1 MAWSRKFE
9 GNRLL
14 EFKRLLKEGWS
25 ISYASGSIRL
35 TNDEIKEYRN
45 DPEIAS
51 LIEIKRREW
60 MTKYKNS
67 DNGPRVPDWF
77 IKANV
82 KKQWGD

>member
-1 MAWSRKFE
+1 MSWQRKFE
-9 GNRLL
+9 GNRLN

-35 TNDEIKEYRN
+35 TSEELRDIRK
-45 DPEIAS
+45 DPEVMA
-51 LIEIKRREW
+51 LIEIKRQEW
-60 MTKYKNS
+60 KTKYKNQAE
-67 DNGPRVPDWF
+67 GRRVPDWF